1 MKLVVVVVVVVV
13 VVFVVVV
20 VVVVFVV
27 PLLIV
32 AHDYLACPNVA
43 VLYVFYCLSLNR
55 LFHASH

>member
-1 MKLVVVVVVVVV
+1 MKLVV

-20 VVVVFVV
+20 VVVVVIFVV

-32 AHDYLACPNVA
+32 AHDCLACPNVA

>member
-1 MKLVVVVVVVVV
+1 VKLVLVVVV
-13 VVFVVVV
+13 FVV

-32 AHDYLACPNVA
+32 AHDCFACPNVA
-43 VLYVFYCLSLNR
+43 VLYVFYCLSLKR